1 MPCIQINKLL
11 HLMRFYIN
19 ETLSTVVKNEILHT
33 FVFGVDDKKDE
44 EQLIIFCFLKLD
56 DGMML

>member
-44 EQLIIFCFLKLD
+44 EQLIIFVF
-56 DGMML
+56 